1 MGLIESKP
9 IAGFA
14 DYNDTSTVGGV
25 ALPANTWTD
34 IPNNG
39 AGANT
44 RLNFLPS
51 GITSILD
58 TSTGYLDLTEL
69 KNGDSIIIRNNFIVT
84 PNVNRSDLSFRYLL
98 GSGAGVYGLETF
110 VARLD
115 SGAGKPYP
123 YTLSTHLVY
132 MGDDNTRLNPV
143 KLELNLSKNGTFI
156 NSGIAIQILRR

>member
-1 MGLIESKP
+1 M
-9 IAGFA
+9 
-14 DYNDTSTVGGV
+14 

-34 IPNNG
+34 MPNDG

-44 RLNFLPS
+44 RLNFLPN
-51 GITSILD
+51 GITSLKLD

-69 KNGDSIIIRNNFIVT
+69 KNGDSIIVRNNFKVI
-84 PNVNRSDLSFRYLL
+84 PNNNKADLSFRYATRRHLF
-98 GSGAGVYGLETF
+98 GAAVYPLETF

-115 SGAGKPYP
+115 SGAGKPYT

-143 KLELNLSKNGTFI
+143 KLQLNLSKNGTFI

>member
-1 MGLIESKP
+1 MFIVTKSNTGVV
-9 IAGFA
+9 
-14 DYNDTSTVGGV
+14 DYNDTSTSAGV

-34 IPNNG
+34 MPNDG

-44 RLNFLPS
+44 RLNFLPN
-51 GITSILD
+51 GITSLLD
-58 TSTGYLDLTEL
+58 TSTGYLDLTEP
-69 KNGDSIIIRNNFIVT
+69 KNGDSIIIRNNFKVI
-84 PNVNRSDLSFRYLL
+84 PNNNKADLSFRYLL
-98 GSGAGVYGLETF
+98 GGGGAVYPLETF

-115 SGAGKPYP
+115 SGAGKPYT

-143 KLELNLSKNGTFI
+143 KLQLNLSKNGTFI